1 MNIVIIGCGKVGS
14 LLAEQLSKEDHDVTI
29 VDINQQKIETSVLEN
44 DIIGVVGNGLDLEVL
59 KEANVETADLV
70 ISVTPNDEKNL
81 LVGIMAKELGAKRL
95 ISRVRSPEFFVHRE
109 FFKKTFGF
117 SMIANPE
124 LDAAKE
130 IDRMISFPQALKVET
145 FAKGKIELAEIKIR
159 EQSKVSGLSL
169 MQISKQTRLPIL
181 ICSVIRDGEIFIPN
195 GDFVLSKGDHI
206 HVIGH
211 HADLTKFCVNLGFY
225 EKQIHKIMI
234 VGASNLA
241 TYLTERLLE
250 RDIEVK
256 IIERNHQKAMNIAAR
271 YPSITVI
278 EGDGS
283 DESILDEEGIEQMDA
298 FVALTGMDE
307 ENIILSLGAKQ
318 MGVKKAI
325 AKVNRNRLHN
335 IVDLIDVDN
344 TVSPKNV
351 IANQIIRYVRARNNG
366 SDNHELRTLYK
377 LVDGKIEA
385 VEFNV
390 TKLFKGLDIP
400 LKSLKLKKDILVA
413 GISRDGQMII
423 PNGNDSLQEDDHII
437 IISKNSIQSLNG
449 ILEEK

>member
-14 LLAEQLSKEDHDVTI
+14 LLAEHLSRENHNVTI
-29 VDINQQKIETSVLEN
+29 VDINQQKIETAVLEN

-59 KEANVETADLV
+59 KEADVGKADLV

-81 LVGIMAKELGAKRL
+81 LVGIMSKELGAKRL
-95 ISRVRSPEFFVHRE
+95 IGRVRSPEFFAHKE

-124 LDAAKE
+124 LDTAKE
-130 IDRMISFPQALKVET
+130 LDRMISFPEALKVET

-159 EQSKVSGLSL
+159 KQSKISGQPLY
-169 MQISKQTRLPIL
+169 QISRQAKLPIL
-181 ICSVIRDGEIFIPN
+181 VCSVIRNGEIIIPN
-195 GDFVLSKGDHI
+195 GDFVLLKGDHI

-211 HADLTKFCVNLGFY
+211 HSDLIRFCVDLGIY
-225 EKQIHKIMI
+225 DKQIHKVMI
-234 VGASNLA
+234 VGAGEIA
-241 TYLTERLLE
+241 TYLTQRLLE

-256 IIERNHQKAMNIAAR
+256 VIEIKHEKAVKFANKF
-271 YPSITVI
+271 PNVTVI

-298 FVALTGMDE
+298 FISLTGMDE

-335 IVDLIDVDN
+335 IANIIDVDN

-351 IANQIIRYVRARNNG
+351 IANQIIRYVRARANG
-366 SDNHELRTLYK
+366 EDNHDLLTLYK

-385 VEFNV
+385 MEFNV
-390 TKLFKGLDIP
+390 TKSFKGLNTP
-400 LKSLKLKKDILVA
+400 LKNLPLQKDLIVA
-413 GISRDGQMII
+413 GISRNGVMII
-423 PNGNDSLQEDDHII
+423 PNGNDCLQVDDHVI
-437 IISKNSIQSLNG
+437 IISKHSIESLNG
-449 ILEEK
+449 ILGAK